1 MKVPSNLII
10 KGYTAGKEYVYR
22 KSTNFY
28 IGHFYKLRNK
38 FYTGKDYDP
47 NAKQLEIVPITKM
60 RAINNPNSFL
70 YNFLAGAQS
79 GLNAPPIINPK
90 PTKSEALTSIQA
102 ANKQGFIPV
111 VGVNLDSDSNA
122 IQTNADQIQQSST
135 PVNVKRYFFRQTVS
149 IIPRRYRFGE
159 INEEQYNNAPTKP
172 NYVTAFFTETRIEG
186 EKPSINQDELNEAEK
201 KMSGLK
207 KFLGIESSAE

>member
-1 MKVPSNLII
+1 MKVPSSSII

-38 FYTGKDYDP
+38 FYTGKNYDP
-47 NAKQLEIVPITKM
+47 DEKQLEIVPINKV

-70 YNFLAGAQS
+70 YNFLAGAQA

-90 PTKSEALTSIQA
+90 PTKSEALASIQA
-102 ANKQGFIPV
+102 ANKQGFVPV

-135 PVNVKRYFFRQTVS
+135 PVEVKRYFFRKIVS
-149 IIPRRYRFGE
+149 TKPLEYRFGE
-159 INEEQYNNAPTKP
+159 IDEQQYNQPIPKRP
-172 NYVTAFFTETRIEG
+172 NYVTAFFTETRVEG
-186 EKPSINQDELNEAEK
+186 EKPSPNPEELNEAEK
-201 KMSGLK
+201 RMPGLK
-207 KFLGIESSAE
+207 RFLGITTSE

>member
-10 KGYTAGKEYVYR
+10 KGYTAGKEYKYR
-22 KSTNFY
+22 KSGNFY

-60 RAINNPNSFL
+60 RAINDPNSFL

-90 PTKSEALTSIQA
+90 PTKSEALASIQA

-122 IQTNADQIQQSST
+122 IQTNADQIQQTST

-149 IIPRRYRFGE
+149 NKPLEYRFGE
-159 INEEQYNNAPTKP
+159 INEQQYSQTQRRP

-186 EKPSINQDELNEAEK
+186 EKPSPNPEELAEAEK
-201 KMSGLK
+201 RMPGLK
-207 KFLGIESSAE
+207 RFLGITSSEI

>member
-1 MKVPSNLII
+1 MKVPSSSII

-38 FYTGKDYDP
+38 FYTGKDYNP
-47 NAKQLEIVPITKM
+47 NEKQLEIVPINKV

-90 PTKSEALTSIQA
+90 PTKSEALASIQA
-102 ANKQGFIPV
+102 ANRQGFLPV

-135 PVNVKRYFFRQTVS
+135 PVEVKRYFFRQTVS
-149 IIPRRYRFGE
+149 TKPLEYRFGE
-159 INEEQYNNAPTKP
+159 IDEQQYNQTQRRP

-186 EKPSINQDELNEAEK
+186 EKPSPNPEELNEAER
-201 KMSGLK
+201 KMPGLK
-207 KFLGIESSAE
+207 RFLGITSSPE

>member
-10 KGYTAGKEYVYR
+10 KGYTAGKEYKYR
-22 KSTNFY
+22 KSGNFY

-38 FYTGKDYDP
+38 FYTGKDYDSDV
-47 NAKQLEIVPITKM
+47 KQLEIVPITKI
-60 RAINNPNSFL
+60 RAINDPNSFL

-79 GLNAPPIINPK
+79 GLNAPPILNKK
-90 PTKSEALTSIQA
+90 PTKSEALASIEA

-122 IQTNADQIQQSST
+122 IQTNADQIQKSST
-135 PVNVKRYFFRQTVS
+135 PVEVKRYFFRQLIRV
-149 IIPRRYRFGE
+149 IPKQYRFGE

-201 KMSGLK
+201 KMPGLK
-207 KFLGIESSAE
+207 RFLGIESSVE

>member
-38 FYTGKDYDP
+38 FYTGKDYDS
-47 NAKQLEIVPITKM
+47 NEKQLEIVPINKV

-79 GLNAPPIINPK
+79 GLNAPPILNPK
-90 PTKSEALTSIQA
+90 PTKSEALASIQA

-122 IQTNADQIQQSST
+122 IQTNADQIQKSST
-135 PVNVKRYFFRQTVS
+135 PVEVKRYFFRQLIRV
-149 IIPRRYRFGE
+149 IPRQYKFGE
-159 INEEQYNNAPTKP
+159 INEEQYNNNPKKP

-207 KFLGIESSAE
+207 KFLGIESPAE

>member
-1 MKVPSNLII
+1 MKVPSSSII

-38 FYTGKDYDP
+38 FYTGKDYDS
-47 NAKQLEIVPITKM
+47 NEKQLEIVPINKV

-79 GLNAPPIINPK
+79 GLNAPPILNPK
-90 PTKSEALTSIQA
+90 PTKSEALASIQA

-122 IQTNADQIQQSST
+122 IQTNADQIQKSST
-135 PVNVKRYFFRQTVS
+135 PVEVKRYFFRQTVS

-159 INEEQYNNAPTKP
+159 INEEQYNNNPKKP

-201 KMSGLK
+201 KMPGLK
-207 KFLGIESSAE
+207 KFLGIESSVE